1 MANTQEKDNSS
12 IDVWGSI
19 RNLKKKIRGSKT
31 ENEITSFLQK
41 SQNSTKFSS
50 NSSMISQK
58 DLNYSQISHR
68 EEKKQCLD
76 EQKNRTFDEN
86 TNFESNYCSGKSISN
101 GDYIEKI
108 HYDEIE
114 HANSSLNRLEQEDYL
129 TIKNV
134 NTILFKFI
142 KVLYK
147 ENESLKIEN
156 KNLQNMIESILKENE
171 IKINNL
177 QKIQHQNYEEK
188 INVFRSI

>member
-76 EQKNRTFDEN
+76 EQKNRTFD
-86 TNFESNYCSGKSISN
+86 
-101 GDYIEKI
+101 
-108 HYDEIE
+108 
-114 HANSSLNRLEQEDYL
+114 
-129 TIKNV
+129 V
-134 NTILFKFI
+134 
-142 KVLYK
+142 
-147 ENESLKIEN
+147 
-156 KNLQNMIESILKENE
+156 
-171 IKINNL
+171 
-177 QKIQHQNYEEK
+177 
-188 INVFRSI
+188 